1 MKSVATLATAES
13 GKYKDNYYKSP
24 KVEKNKIKH
33 MLTYVKSK
41 WKHDEFTYLCPKLRA
56 FKIKTV
62 RACYSVLNMELLMNS
77 SSKNFT
83 ELPKYYSSL

>member
-1 MKSVATLATAES
+1 MSANKVGCRYGSRFQLGENNIVLKIMKSVATLATAES

-41 WKHDEFTYLCPKLRA
+41 
-56 FKIKTV
+56 
-62 RACYSVLNMELLMNS
+62 
-77 SSKNFT
+77 
-83 ELPKYYSSL
+83 

>member
-1 MKSVATLATAES
+1 MSANKVGCRYGSRFQLGENNIIVLKIMKSVATLATAES

-41 WKHDEFTYLCPKLRA
+41 
-56 FKIKTV
+56 
-62 RACYSVLNMELLMNS
+62 
-77 SSKNFT
+77 
-83 ELPKYYSSL
+83 